1 MVEGTDDLTSAVT
14 TAVNPD
20 GSPVPSLSGLTD
32 VLDSVWAV
40 FFGATTVPGGTNWN
54 AYSHQQLYDMLW
66 QGADPGDVSAVADE
80 WGRHSSALTGTAD
93 ALRGQG
99 TTLRENWQG
108 RAADSAANRLGELSD
123 RVWNAGAQAG
133 QVQKAAGGAGDAL
146 AVARSAMPKPPADPL
161 TLMTSAVGAGPMPP
175 LDAIAVGATRL
186 FTGDATAGMAKAQA
200 VKVMQTYEAGL
211 MTSSHQVAPA
221 AAGAT
226 TASTFGAGAAN
237 PPTTTSLSGF
247 PGGGAAI
254 GQGVPGGVPWSRL
267 TGGAPLSAGGMSGPG
282 VGIGP
287 GPISGVTPP
296 IEDAAAAGDIT
307 TEPAVQG
314 EDGFMSPMVGRNV
327 RNEEDK
333 PHRSRLPNMN
343 NRFFAPDQRATVPV
357 IGENTDK
364 ELDGGR

>member
-66 QGADPGDVSAVADE
+66 QGADPGDVNAVADE

-99 TTLRENWQG
+99 STLRENWQG

-123 RVWNAGAQAG
+123 RVWNAGARAG

-146 AVARSAMPKPPADPL
+146 AVARSTMPKPPADPL

-200 VKVMQTYEAGL
+200 VKVMQAYEASL

-226 TASTFGAGAAN
+226 TANTFGAGAAN
-237 PPTTTSLSGF
+237 PQTTSLSGF
-247 PGGGAAI
+247 SGGAAAI

-267 TGGAPLSAGGMSGPG
+267 TGGAAPSTGGMPG

-287 GPISGVTPP
+287 GPISGVAPP
-296 IEDAAAAGDIT
+296 TEDAAAAGDIA
-307 TEPAVQG
+307 TEPVVEG
-314 EDGFMSPMVGRNV
+314 EGGYMSPTLGRNV

-333 PHRSRLPNMN
+333 QHRRRLPNVN
-343 NRFFAPDQRATVPV
+343 NRLFAPDERATVPV

-364 ELDGGR
+364 ERDGGR